1 LKEVEG
7 VMRETGGRFGG
18 VVKYGL
24 NDKVLVAGEA
34 RANLGSEERPD
45 EEEYGGFYFVN
56 VTK

>member
-1 LKEVEG
+1 
-7 VMRETGGRFGG
+7 MRETGGRFGG